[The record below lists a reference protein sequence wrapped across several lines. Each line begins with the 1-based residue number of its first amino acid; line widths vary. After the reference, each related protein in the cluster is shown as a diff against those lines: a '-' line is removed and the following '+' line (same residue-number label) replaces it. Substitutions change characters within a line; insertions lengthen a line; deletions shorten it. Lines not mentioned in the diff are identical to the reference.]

1 MGRLTNAFGTMHEGQ
16 HIQIFTAPGFEL
28 EIKPRLFWESTTR
41 YSHIFPVKLPPH
53 TSAWQVTKKAK
64 QEMYGNVASPGI
76 SSQSYIKVE
85 GAQPKKGP
93 NDTEPFNW
101 FHMPPKLGQELI
113 YDFDAK
119 RIVHMCA
126 GDGWLMLS
134 AFLQRCP
141 GIFMTFSKVHEEKLI
156 QHVVE
161 ELFRMCQ
168 DPKIGWLHTQSIA
181 IVKDILAFKEEQ
193 DKKKAKLEQDK
204 KNAKG
209 SEGAKPKS
217 ATPTTTPTP
226 TPEPAKDTKQKD
238 NRISASHK
246 KRENPR

>member
-1 MGRLTNAFGTMHEGQ
+1 L
-16 HIQIFTAPGFEL
+16 L
-28 EIKPRLFWESTTR
+28 
-41 YSHIFPVKLPPH
+41 PH

-64 QEMYGNVASPGI
+64 QEMYGKVSGPGV
-76 SSQSYIKVE
+76 SSQSYIKAE
-85 GAQPKKGP
+85 GEQPKRCP

-113 YDFDAK
+113 YDFGAK
-119 RIVHMCA
+119 RIVHMCV
-126 GDGWLMLS
+126 GDGWLMIG

-168 DPKIGWLHTQSIA
+168 DPTIGWLHTQSIA
-181 IVKDILAFKEEQ
+181 TVKDILAFKEG
-193 DKKKAKLEQDK
+193 QDK

-238 NRISASHK
+238 NKIAASHK
-246 KRENPR
+246 KKGKPTIGKDEKEDKDWEETESEDSDG